1 MIQYMND
8 LFQNKGI
15 EIRSVIITN
24 VKLPPDIADPLE
36 EKTTYASK
44 NTLERKKQSYE
55 LRVINDEQEISLL
68 RQKKVEERE
77 AERETAK
84 RQLAEVEKE
93 HEIIKAETNKLL
105 AEIEQE
111 MKAQINKIKA
121 ESQLEAQS
129 VINET
134 KIIKYALVVSDY
146 LLGLSCSPM
155 AVLM

>member
-1 MIQYMND
+1 MISYMND

-68 RQKKVEERE
+68 R
-77 AERETAK
+77 
-84 RQLAEVEKE
+84 
-93 HEIIKAETNKLL
+93 
-105 AEIEQE
+105 
-111 MKAQINKIKA
+111 
-121 ESQLEAQS
+121 
-129 VINET
+129 
-134 KIIKYALVVSDY
+134 
-146 LLGLSCSPM
+146 
-155 AVLM
+155 